1 MQDRIG
7 GRPQLRVIQG
17 GLGSPE
23 PPPEAPP
30 APRAALRG
38 LWAGALA
45 TVTLLVLSTLMGGS
59 PLERLMAGSHSLP
72 LHLRA
77 VAWLAQMAMGTVL
90 GALFLLTLREG
101 QRWADRPWRIP
112 WALAFGL
119 LAWTPLQGLSA
130 LREHAETASAG
141 PPLGIITWA
150 PFLAYGVV
158 LALVLESSTEP
169 RPRPA
174 KRYTPRLMA
183 IPGMG
188 KEPGQRRQSWR
199 LDGGP
204 PARPRLV

>member
-1 MQDRIG
+1 VQDRIP

-17 GLGSPE
+17 GLGNPE

-30 APRAALRG
+30 STRSVLRG

-59 PLERLMAGSHSLP
+59 PLERLMAGSQSLP
-72 LHLRA
+72 VYLRA
-77 VAWLAQMAMGTVL
+77 VAWLAQLAMGTVL

-119 LAWTPLQGLSA
+119 LAWTPLQALSA
-130 LREHAETASAG
+130 LRDHAETAAG
-141 PPLGIITWA
+141 APSLGIITWA

-158 LALVLESSTEP
+158 LALVLESTTEP
-169 RPRPA
+169 RTRPVR
-174 KRYTPRLMA
+174 RYTPRLMS
-183 IPGMG
+183 IPGLR
-188 KEPGQRRQSWR
+188 KESGQRRPWR
-199 LDGGP
+199 LGGGP